1 MKTNYMGL
9 WKQERAGWYCSKAFT
24 KKQLQELPAKCRLV
38 LRYNKY
44 HKPQE
49 NNTPKFIFTFADA
62 ESSQN
67 LCDIQQLEDT
77 AENDVIEELK
87 EKLKEIN
94 RLSDG
99 YGWYGSCG
107 NCCTTQRD
115 IDDIH
120 EISSKLLELLG
131 E

>member
-24 KKQLQELPAKCRLV
+24 RKQLQELPARCRLV

-49 NNTPKFIFTFADA
+49 NNTPKFVFTFADA

-67 LCDIQQLEDT
+67 LCDIQQLEDMSFSDLV
-77 AENDVIEELK
+77 EQ
-87 EKLKEIN
+87 LKEIRRYAN
-94 RLSDG
+94 QLDDDG
-99 YGWYGSCG
+99 YYTESEKWIIY
-107 NCCTTQRD
+107 QRIYKIAND
-115 IDDIH
+115 MIEKFD
-120 EISSKLLELLG
+120 S
-131 E
+131 